1 MARLPSLMSPTSSVF
16 LYPESRD
23 QPMHVGGLQL
33 FEPPEGAGRD
43 YLAGL
48 YREAVSTP
56 PGDVAPLFRKRPHR
70 GWNTLGQWGWNDD
83 GEIDLEHHIRHSALP
98 RPGRVRELLALVSR
112 LHGTLLDRH
121 RPLWETHLIEGL
133 ADGRFAVYAKVH
145 HAVMDGVSALRLTER
160 SLSPDPDVRDAP
172 MPFALRPRQRRA
184 AGGGDGGGDDQG
196 LLDAVTGAAGMVGSV
211 LTDVAGLT
219 PRLLSIAV
227 GALRD
232 QAATLPGQAPRSM
245 LNVPITGSRRFAADA
260 WEVERIRAV
269 GKKAGATINDVIL
282 AMCAHALRDYLIE
295 QDALP
300 DLPLVAMTP
309 VSLRASDDDDGEGGG
324 NAVGAILVSLGTEI
338 PDPEARL
345 LAIRA
350 SSRQAKAS
358 LSGLSQLQ
366 ITALSAAFLSPLLVN
381 QVLGTHTVLR
391 PPFNLVVS
399 NVPGPQRP
407 LYWNG
412 ARLDGMYPLSIPLAG
427 QALNITITSYAG
439 RAHFGLTG
447 CRRSLPHMQR
457 LLHGL
462 DEGLAALEKAFA

>member
-1 MARLPSLMSPTSSVF
+1 MARLPSLMPLTSSMF
-16 LYPESRD
+16 LLPESRD

-33 FEPPEGAGRD
+33 FEPPAGAGPD
-43 YLAGL
+43 YLTQL
-48 YREAVSTP
+48 YHEAADTP
-56 PGDVAPLFRKRPHR
+56 PEQVGPLFRRRPHR
-70 GWNTLGQWGWNDD
+70 GWGTLGQWAWLDD
-83 GEIDLEHHIRHSALP
+83 GDIDLEHHIRHSALP
-98 RPGRVRELLALVSR
+98 SPGRVRELLALVSR

-133 ADGRFAVYAKVH
+133 ADGRFAVYAKIH

-160 SLSPDPDVRDAP
+160 SLSRDPDERDAP
-172 MPFALRPRQRRA
+172 MPFARQPRHRREPA
-184 AGGGDGGGDDQG
+184 DDAG
-196 LLDAVTGAAGMVGSV
+196 LLDTVTNAAGTIGNA

-227 GALRD
+227 GAMRD
-232 QAATLPGQAPRSM
+232 QASATLPGQAPRSM

-260 WEVERIRAV
+260 WELDRIRAV
-269 GKKAGATINDVIL
+269 GKKSRCTINDVIL

-300 DLPLVAMTP
+300 DAALVAMTP
-309 VSLRASDDDDGEGGG
+309 VSLRTDDDDDDGEAG

-350 SSRQAKAS
+350 SSRQAKAA

-366 ITALSAAFLSPLLVN
+366 VTALSAAVMSPLLVN
-381 QVLGTHTVLR
+381 QVLGTHSVLR
-391 PPFNLVVS
+391 PAFNLIIS
-399 NVPGPQRP
+399 NVPGPQHP

-412 ARLDGMYPLSIPLAG
+412 ARLDGMYPLSIPFSG
-427 QALNITITSYAG
+427 QALNVTITSYNG

-447 CRRSLPHMQR
+447 DRRALPSLQR

-462 DEGLAALEKAFA
+462 EEGLAALEKAFA

>member
-1 MARLPSLMSPTSSVF
+1 MARLPSLMPPTSTVF
-16 LYPESRD
+16 LIPESRD

-33 FEPPEGAGRD
+33 FESPEGAGPD
-43 YLAGL
+43 YLQGL
-48 YREAVSTP
+48 YREAVATP
-56 PGDVAPLFRKRPHR
+56 PDQVAPLFRRRPHR
-70 GWNTLGQWGWNDD
+70 GWSTLGQWAWVDD

-133 ADGRFAVYAKVH
+133 ADGRFAVYSKIH
-145 HAVMDGVSALRLTER
+145 HAVMDGVSALKLTER
-160 SLSPDPDVRDAP
+160 SLSRDPDSRDDP
-172 MPFALRPRQRRA
+172 MPFARQPRRPRKQDD
-184 AGGGDGGGDDQG
+184 DGG
-196 LLDAVTGAAGMVGSV
+196 LVESLTGAAGTLGNAV
-211 LTDVAGLT
+211 TDVAGLT
-219 PRLLSIAV
+219 PRLLQIAYN
-227 GALRD
+227 AMRD
-232 QAATLPGQAPRSM
+232 QAATLPGQAPKSM

-260 WEVERIRAV
+260 WEIERIRAV
-269 GKKAGATINDVIL
+269 GKKSGCTINDVIL
-282 AMCAHALRDYLIE
+282 AMCAHALRDYLIG

-300 DLPLVAMTP
+300 DNPLVAMTP
-309 VSLRASDDDDGEGGG
+309 VSLRTSDEDDDGEAG

-381 QVLGTHTVLR
+381 QVLGAHNVLR
-391 PPFNLVVS
+391 PPFNLVIS
-399 NVPGPQRP
+399 NIPGPQRA

-427 QALNITITSYAG
+427 QALNITITSYDG

-462 DEGLAALEKAFA
+462 DEGLTAIEKAFA